1 MQQWKVFFVKPR
13 SEKKVAE
20 FCSLYGI
27 QYYLPL
33 REKSRVAQRR
43 KIVVRVPV
51 FPGYVFAKID
61 DNQRLQMLKTNL
73 LVRVLEPLKP
83 RRMLRD
89 LVMVR
94 RALRVNPALRPAKPL
109 EAGRPVR
116 IVDGPFKNIEGVVSR
131 MSGTM
136 KVILNVEMIGQ
147 AVVVTAEREQVE
159 PL

>member
-13 SEKKVAE
+13 AEKKVAE

-51 FPGYVFAKID
+51 FPGYVFARID